1 MPSILVIDDD
11 ELLNGFITRSL
22 TRQGFTCASAF
33 GGVTALQMLER
44 QNFDV
49 VVCDFA
55 MDDVDGLDV
64 LRACTKLR
72 PAPPFI
78 MITAHGKVSI
88 AVEAMKLGAAD
99 FMEKPVSIEV
109 LRASIKGAINRNEAP
124 APASMVPKPTQ
135 LRRQLVGSSRWLDPF
150 MQLLER
156 IARTD
161 TVVLIDGETGT
172 GKSAVAREIW
182 RHSRRAEE
190 AIVELNCGAIPDN
203 LVESELFGHEKGAFT
218 DASGDHP
225 GKVKQAEKG
234 TLFLDE
240 IGELPLHLQPKLLH
254 LLSSRSYTPLGASHS
269 STANV
274 RFIAATNRDLQ
285 AQMEAGQFRADLFFR
300 LNVMGLTIPPLRERT
315 DDVPVLTDY
324 FRSEVAERVG
334 HACPEFSPDAMRMLL
349 LHPWP
354 GNVREL
360 ENLVEKMAIIVGPD
374 RPVDI
379 TDLPAPYQRGRHSVN
394 GQRGAPTVTPGP
406 AADPHLD
413 LDMDMDLKDAVV
425 TYERALI
432 VDALRQEQGNR
443 TKAAKRLKL
452 KRTTLIEKIGRFSIE
467 ANEYDKAD

>member
-22 TRQGFTCASAF
+22 TRQGFACASAF
-33 GGVTALQMLER
+33 GGVTALQMLDR
-44 QNFDV
+44 QTFDV
-49 VVCDFA
+49 VVCDFS
-55 MDDVDGLDV
+55 MDDVDGLEV

-78 MITAHGKVSI
+78 MITAHGNVGI

-99 FMEKPVSIEV
+99 FIEKPVSIEV
-109 LRASIKGAINRNEAP
+109 LRASIKGAINRSQAAP
-124 APASMVPKPTQ
+124 ALDTLPAPSSP
-135 LRRQLVGSSRWLDPF
+135 QLVGSSRWLDPF
-150 MQLLER
+150 MQLLVR

-182 RHSRRAEE
+182 RHSRRADGPF
-190 AIVELNCGAIPDN
+190 VELNCGAIPDN

-274 RFIAATNRDLQ
+274 RFIAATNRDLEV
-285 AQMEAGQFRADLFFR
+285 QMQEGLFRPDLFYR

-315 DDVPVLTDY
+315 DDAPVLTDH
-324 FRSEVAERVG
+324 FRHEVAQRVG
-334 HACPEFSPDAMRMLL
+334 HACPKFSDDAMRQLL

-374 RPVDI
+374 RPVDV
-379 TDLPAPYQRGRHSVN
+379 TDLPAPYQRGRRSLN

-406 AADPHLD
+406 TANPHLD
-413 LDMDMDLKDAVV
+413 EDQDMDLKDAVV

-432 VDALRQEQGNR
+432 VDALSQEQGNR

-467 ANEYDKAD
+467 KDEYEKVD